1 MSSHVSPAPAHRSV
15 AGIRPSMSQ
24 AAPSS
29 TTAHTPSSSLVSSFG
44 SPSTIRADEDFI
56 ILELGSRFIRAGFA
70 GDSLP
75 KACLTC
81 GPAQQR
87 RVGDF
92 RAWQQPGPQGCER
105 KWAVDYE
112 MWRYDVRHVDLGLF
126 RDKFDRVL
134 RDAFTRYCA
143 PCNNR
148 LLPFFKVQAYTDT
161 DPAVRFL
168 LLDSR
173 PRKIGLVLDSALPIP
188 LLSSVLDTLFTS
200 FQTPVVSLMSAPAMV
215 AVGAGLRSALVIDM
229 GWNET
234 VMTSVYE
241 YREVKTSRTIRA
253 GRSLNEE
260 LYKLIHGLL
269 PNAEEDDESGKKAIS
284 FEECQDIACRLMWC
298 RPSTLHKSSQRQ
310 STQLDTVQEQDESD
324 EAEPTQP
331 SGIAEVP
338 LQSTTPPWTLHI
350 PFNKLADVC
359 DDAFFDPSSARCT
372 FDDHELPLH
381 LLLYHHLLQ
390 LPVDVRAICMA
401 RIVFTGGCSN
411 ILGIKERV
419 MDELTNMVARR
430 GWEPVFGKGVEQ
442 LRNNP
447 KLRGKSGTQ
456 GDSKSCSTA
465 TSSETTNATAT
476 AAATTESGGG
486 EPDGSR
492 PEAGTETPQE
502 DVVEAKI
509 ARNRPVAHQFQG
521 QLRAMHSLGAWAG
534 ASLLCQMKIPAM
546 ATVERDLWLQQGANG
561 ASRPSDVDVKAQQ
574 RQSMGAS
581 GLMRGGGGHHA
592 TWTLGVWGA
601 L

>member
-112 MWRYDVRHVDLGLF
+112 MW
-126 RDKFDRVL
+126 
-134 RDAFTRYCA
+134 
-143 PCNNR
+143 
-148 LLPFFKVQAYTDT
+148 
-161 DPAVRFL
+161 RFL

-476 AAATTESGGG
+476 AAATTESSGG

-492 PEAGTETPQE
+492 PEAGAETPQE

-521 QLRAMHSLGAWAG
+521 QLRAIHSLGAWAG

>member
-1 MSSHVSPAPAHRSV
+1 MSSHAGPAPAHRSV

-29 TTAHTPSSSLVSSFG
+29 TTAHTPSTSLVSSFG

-87 RVGDF
+87 RAGDF
-92 RAWQQPGPQGCER
+92 RAWQQPGPQGRER

-126 RDKFDRVL
+126 QDKFDRVL
-134 RDAFTRYCA
+134 RDAF
-143 PCNNR
+143 N
-148 LLPFFKVQAYTDT
+148 
-161 DPAVRFL
+161 RFL

-200 FQTPVVSLMSAPAMV
+200 FQSPVVSLMSAPAMV

-269 PNAEEDDESGKKAIS
+269 PNTEEDDESGEKAIS

-331 SGIAEVP
+331 SGIAQVP

-359 DDAFFDPSSARCT
+359 DEAFFDSSARCT

-411 ILGIKERV
+411 ILGIKERI
-419 MDELTNMVARR
+419 MDELTSMVAQR

-447 KLRGKSGTQ
+447 KLRAKTGTQ
-456 GDSKSCSTA
+456 GDSKSSSTA
-465 TSSETTNATAT
+465 TSSETTNTTAT
-476 AAATTESGGG
+476 AAATTEFGGG

-492 PEAGTETPQE
+492 SEAGTETPQE

-521 QLRAMHSLGAWAG
+521 QLRAIHSLGAWAG

-546 ATVERDLWLQQGANG
+546 ATVERELWLQQGANG

>member
-1 MSSHVSPAPAHRSV
+1 MSSHAGPAPAHRSV
-15 AGIRPSMSQ
+15 AGIRSSMSQ
-24 AAPSS
+24 AAPSP

-87 RVGDF
+87 RAGDF

-126 RDKFDRVL
+126 RDKFDRLL
-134 RDAFTRYCA
+134 RDAFT
-143 PCNNR
+143 
-148 LLPFFKVQAYTDT
+148 
-161 DPAVRFL
+161 RFL

-241 YREVKTSRTIRA
+241 YREVKASRTVRA

-269 PNAEEDDESGKKAIS
+269 PNAEEDDESGKRAIS

-331 SGIAEVP
+331 SGIAQVP

-411 ILGIKERV
+411 ILGIKERI
-419 MDELTNMVARR
+419 MDELTSMVTQR
-430 GWEPVFGKGVEQ
+430 GWEPIFGKGVEQ

-447 KLRGKSGTQ
+447 KLRGKTGTQ
-456 GDSKSCSTA
+456 GDSKPFSTA
-465 TSSETTNATAT
+465 TSSETINTTAT
-476 AAATTESGGG
+476 AAATTESGSG
-486 EPDGSR
+486 ESDGSR
-492 PEAGTETPQE
+492 PETGTETPQE
-502 DVVEAKI
+502 DAVEAKI

-521 QLRAMHSLGAWAG
+521 QLRAIHSLGAWAG

-546 ATVERDLWLQQGANG
+546 ATVERELWLQQGANG

>member
-1 MSSHVSPAPAHRSV
+1 MSSHAGPAPAHRSV
-15 AGIRPSMSQ
+15 AGVRSSMSQ
-24 AAPSS
+24 AAPSP

-87 RVGDF
+87 RAGDF

-126 RDKFDRVL
+126 RDKFDRLL
-134 RDAFTRYCA
+134 RDAFT
-143 PCNNR
+143 
-148 LLPFFKVQAYTDT
+148 
-161 DPAVRFL
+161 RFL

-241 YREVKTSRTIRA
+241 YREVKASRTVRA

-269 PNAEEDDESGKKAIS
+269 PNAEEDEESGKRAIS

-331 SGIAEVP
+331 SGIAQVP
-338 LQSTTPPWTLHI
+338 LQSTTPPWNLHI

-411 ILGIKERV
+411 ILGIKERI
-419 MDELTNMVARR
+419 MDELTSMVAQR

-447 KLRGKSGTQ
+447 KLRGKTGTQ
-456 GDSKSCSTA
+456 GDSKPSSTA
-465 TSSETTNATAT
+465 TSSETINTTAT
-476 AAATTESGGG
+476 AAATSESGGG
-486 EPDGSR
+486 ESDGSR
-492 PEAGTETPQE
+492 PETGTKTPQE

-521 QLRAMHSLGAWAG
+521 QLRAIHSLGAWAG

-546 ATVERDLWLQQGANG
+546 ATVERELWLQQGANG

>member
-1 MSSHVSPAPAHRSV
+1 MSSHAGPAPAHRSV
-15 AGIRPSMSQ
+15 AGIRSSMSQ
-24 AAPSS
+24 AAPSP

-87 RVGDF
+87 RAGDF

-126 RDKFDRVL
+126 RDKFDRLL
-134 RDAFTRYCA
+134 RDAFT
-143 PCNNR
+143 
-148 LLPFFKVQAYTDT
+148 
-161 DPAVRFL
+161 RFL

-241 YREVKTSRTIRA
+241 YREVKASRTVRA

-269 PNAEEDDESGKKAIS
+269 PNAEEDDESGKKVIS

-331 SGIAEVP
+331 SGIAQVP

-411 ILGIKERV
+411 ILGIKERI
-419 MDELTNMVARR
+419 MDELTSMVTQR

-442 LRNNP
+442 LRKNP
-447 KLRGKSGTQ
+447 KLRGKTGTQ
-456 GDSKSCSTA
+456 GDSKPFSTA
-465 TSSETTNATAT
+465 TSSETINTTAT

-486 EPDGSR
+486 ESDGPR
-492 PEAGTETPQE
+492 PETGTETPQE

-521 QLRAMHSLGAWAG
+521 QLRAIHSLGAWAG

-546 ATVERDLWLQQGANG
+546 ATVERELWLQQGANG
-561 ASRPSDVDVKAQQ
+561 ASRPSDVDIKAQQ

>member
-1 MSSHVSPAPAHRSV
+1 MSSHAGPAPAHRSV
-15 AGIRPSMSQ
+15 AGVRSSMSQ
-24 AAPSS
+24 AAPSP

-87 RVGDF
+87 RAGDF
-92 RAWQQPGPQGCER
+92 RAWQQPGPQDCER

-126 RDKFDRVL
+126 RDKFDRLL
-134 RDAFTRYCA
+134 RDAFT
-143 PCNNR
+143 
-148 LLPFFKVQAYTDT
+148 
-161 DPAVRFL
+161 RFL

-241 YREVKTSRTIRA
+241 YREVKASRTVRA

-269 PNAEEDDESGKKAIS
+269 PNAEEDDESGKRAIS

-331 SGIAEVP
+331 SGIAQVP
-338 LQSTTPPWTLHI
+338 LQSTTPPWNLHI

-411 ILGIKERV
+411 ILGIKERI
-419 MDELTNMVARR
+419 MDELTSMVAQR

-447 KLRGKSGTQ
+447 KLRGKTGTQ
-456 GDSKSCSTA
+456 GDSKPSSTA
-465 TSSETTNATAT
+465 TSSETINTTAT

-486 EPDGSR
+486 ESDGSR
-492 PEAGTETPQE
+492 PETGTETPQE

-521 QLRAMHSLGAWAG
+521 QLRAIHSLGAWAG

-546 ATVERDLWLQQGANG
+546 ATVERELWLQQGANG

>member
-1 MSSHVSPAPAHRSV
+1 MSSHAGPAPAHRSV
-15 AGIRPSMSQ
+15 AGVRSSMSQ
-24 AAPSS
+24 AAPSP

-87 RVGDF
+87 RAGDF
-92 RAWQQPGPQGCER
+92 RAWQQPGPQDCER

-112 MWRYDVRHVDLGLF
+112 MW
-126 RDKFDRVL
+126 
-134 RDAFTRYCA
+134 
-143 PCNNR
+143 
-148 LLPFFKVQAYTDT
+148 
-161 DPAVRFL
+161 RFL

-241 YREVKTSRTIRA
+241 YREVKASRTVRA

-269 PNAEEDDESGKKAIS
+269 PNAEEDDESGKRAIS

-331 SGIAEVP
+331 SGIAQVP
-338 LQSTTPPWTLHI
+338 LQSTTPPWNLHI

-411 ILGIKERV
+411 ILGIKERI
-419 MDELTNMVARR
+419 MDELTSMVAQR

-447 KLRGKSGTQ
+447 KLRGKTGTQ
-456 GDSKSCSTA
+456 GDSKPSSTA
-465 TSSETTNATAT
+465 TSSETINTTAT

-486 EPDGSR
+486 ESDGSR
-492 PEAGTETPQE
+492 PETGTETPQE

-521 QLRAMHSLGAWAG
+521 QLRAIHSLGAWAG

-546 ATVERDLWLQQGANG
+546 ATVERELWLQQGANG